1 MRVRARRAIA
11 ALLVALA
18 LAVMVPAAFGHG
30 LGGRGNGVG
39 GSPLGCVDGNGQ
51 AANHNPN
58 CP

>member
-1 MRVRARRAIA
+1 MVIA

-18 LAVMVPAAFGHG
+18 LAVMVPAAFGYG
-30 LGGRGNGVG
+30 LGGQGNGVG